1 MSKQMFVSI
10 DRGFKIPGG
19 YVMKLC
25 QKYNLL
31 FWYQIR
37 KQKQFFSQ
45 VDKSCGIVTLNWP
58 LMVLAIFKNLMY
70 LSTILDKIFG
80 TK

>member
-10 DRGFKIPGG
+10 DRGFKIPEG

-25 QKYNLL
+25 QKCNLL

-37 KQKQFFSQ
+37 KPKQFFAHM
-45 VDKSCGIVTLNWP
+45 DKSCGVVTLNWP
-58 LMVLAIFKNLMY
+58 LMVLAILKNFMY
-70 LSTILDKIFG
+70 LSTILDNIFG